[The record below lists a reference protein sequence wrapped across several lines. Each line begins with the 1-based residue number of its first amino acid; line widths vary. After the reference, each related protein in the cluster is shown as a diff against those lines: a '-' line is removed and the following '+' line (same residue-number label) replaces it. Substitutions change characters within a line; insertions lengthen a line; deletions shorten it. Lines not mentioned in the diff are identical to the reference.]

1 MVDMVTGTERRR
13 LPACGRNFGIQ
24 SSLDFASIERVG
36 SSLRAMIGASKGE
49 KKHVKL
55 SVSRQI

>member
-1 MVDMVTGTERRR
+1 MVEMVIGTERRR

-24 SSLDFASIERVG
+24 SSLDFRVN
-36 SSLRAMIGASKGE
+36 RACRIKFESYDWASKGE

-55 SVSRQI
+55 SVPRQI